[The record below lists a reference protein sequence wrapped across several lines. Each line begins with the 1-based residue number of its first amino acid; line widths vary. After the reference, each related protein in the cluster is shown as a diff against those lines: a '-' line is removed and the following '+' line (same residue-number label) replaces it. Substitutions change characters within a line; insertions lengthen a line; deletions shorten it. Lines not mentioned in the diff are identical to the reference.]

1 MTVLEIIKVV
11 GFATGSALHFY
22 FAWLIWRRSRRDFSS
37 SRIRREVFPTQA
49 MGSLFAARAQSA
61 ARVQIAGSA
70 AGRAESGDGAQSAA
84 NVSERAFI
92 AVGLCLGFWFLGN
105 LLITVQENLLDF
117 GRAPGLFRIWSSIAV
132 IGIALFPSVL
142 LHSHIAFWSWMD
154 NYRTMSRR
162 RAILISALFYV
173 PMICLPYTVYRIN
186 TGDLKPYLLKL
197 QWFLLPYSIWFV
209 LALWSAAVL
218 DWFMKDR
225 LYEWAVRERAFLKLL
240 AVLLFIN
247 GAVEPLVIGAGAGPN
262 DYLWIAFILLSLAPT
277 FTVAYYI
284 YRYNLYEL
292 VIKSS
297 IVYATLA
304 VLFLIV
310 YNYGIRHLDALL
322 VSRGQVRP
330 GIVEGLLV
338 LAMVALAGPLA
349 RWIDGAV
356 RSLFVREIGM
366 YRDVVR
372 QVSAGGQR
380 AAVSGQGAVVS
391 GQWSRV
397 GGQRAGGSGEGEDR
411 GNVRAL
417 AAHDHGSGESRS
429 REGRAS
435 ELESLI
441 VYAEDTIRRGLELGG
456 VRIIPFYPEQPAG
469 AAERV
474 VSKITRNGAGLIEA
488 DEDVIALGGTAAYA
502 LKREDR
508 LLGLMIIA
516 ADPNTLVSDKRAVLE
531 VLSGQVAI
539 GIESA
544 ILIEEKLRL
553 ERELAR
559 RERLAALGQM
569 AATVAHEVKNPLSSI
584 KSIAQVMREDGSL
597 AGYARDLDLIIGEIN
612 RLSSTVSQLLA
623 FSRSG
628 SQPIA
633 AGGPVNLREVIDS
646 ALAVLKADA
655 DNRGVRLD
663 VSNALDCLLTS
674 QQSEALR
681 ESLINLVLNAIQAS
695 PDRGRVSIIT
705 EIDESDA
712 LLFGTVGDDGKR
724 AAARSIKLSVSD
736 EGPGVSAEDQ
746 TRIFEPFYT
755 TKPRGTGL
763 GLAIV
768 QRRIN
773 DINGTLEIM
782 SPIYHGRGT
791 TFTVQMSLESS

>member
-1 MTVLEIIKVV
+1 MSVLEIIKVV

-22 FAWLIWRRSRRDFSS
+22 FVWLIWRRSRRDFSS
-37 SRIRREVFPTQA
+37 SRIRKEVFPRQA
-49 MGSLFAARAQSA
+49 MGSLFA
-61 ARVQIAGSA
+61 
-70 AGRAESGDGAQSAA
+70 GRAEDADCAQPTA

-105 LLITVQENLLDF
+105 LLITVQEILLDF
-117 GRAPGLFRIWSSIAV
+117 GRAPRLFRIWSSIAV
-132 IGIALFPSVL
+132 TGIALFPSVL

-154 NYRTMSRR
+154 NYQTMSRG
-162 RAILISALFYV
+162 RARLISALFYI
-173 PMICLPYTVYRIN
+173 PMIFLPYTVYRIN
-186 TGDLKPYLLKL
+186 TGDLRPYLLKL

-209 LALWSAAVL
+209 LALWSAGLL

-225 LYEWAVRERAFLKLL
+225 LYEWAVRERAFLKVL

-277 FTVAYYI
+277 LTVAYYI

-292 VIKSS
+292 VIKGS
-297 IVYATLA
+297 IVYATMA

-310 YNYGIRHLDALL
+310 YNYGIRHLDAFL
-322 VSRGQVRP
+322 VNRGQVRP

-349 RWIDGAV
+349 RSIDRAV
-356 RSLFVREIGM
+356 RNLFVREIGM

-372 QVSAGGQR
+372 QVSAPPTG
-380 AAVSGQGAVVS
+380 AASVTGPG
-391 GQWSRV
+391 V
-397 GGQRAGGSGEGEDR
+397 GVSGEGR
-411 GNVRAL
+411 N
-417 AAHDHGSGESRS
+417 GES
-429 REGRAS
+429 RAS
-435 ELESLI
+435 ELESLVI
-441 VYAEDTIRRGLELGG
+441 YAEDTIRRGLELKG
-456 VRIIPFYPEQPAG
+456 VRIIPFYPEQPTG

-474 VSKITRNGAGLIEA
+474 ISKINRNGAALIGA
-488 DEDVIALGGTAAYA
+488 DKDLISLGGTAAYA

-516 ADPNTLVSDKRAVLE
+516 ADPNTLASDKRAVLE
-531 VLSGQVAI
+531 VLSGQLAT

-584 KSIAQVMREDGSL
+584 KSIAQVMREDPSL
-597 AGYARDLDLIIGEIN
+597 AAYARDLNLIIGEVN

-623 FSRSG
+623 FSRSSSRRVSSG
-628 SQPIA
+628 A
-633 AGGPVNLREVIDS
+633 PVNLQEMIDS
-646 ALAVLKADA
+646 ALAVLRADA
-655 DNRGVRLD
+655 DSRGVHLD
-663 VSNALDCLLTS
+663 VSCALDCLLTGP
-674 QQSEALR
+674 QSEALR
-681 ESLINLVLNAIQAS
+681 EALINLVLNAIQAS
-695 PDRGRVSIIT
+695 PEGGRVSVVAQ
-705 EIDESDA
+705 IDTREAGPPESFA
-712 LLFGTVGDDGKR
+712 V
-724 AAARSIKLSVSD
+724 RSNTPSGSWLRLSVSD
-736 EGPGVSAEDQ
+736 QGPGVFGEDKS
-746 TRIFEPFYT
+746 RIFEPFYT

-773 DINGTLEIM
+773 DISGTLEIV
-782 SPIYHGRGT
+782 SPVSEGRGT
-791 TFTVQMSLESS
+791 RFTVGVSLESSGSSESPRAI